1 MTNKLEKWQTGD
13 MKAFE
18 TLFLE
23 FKGLV
28 FKNAVFMA
36 GNKAEAEDILQEVF
50 INVWRSRQDFDPEKG
65 KFVTWLYKITLNQCI
80 SNHRKK
86 RPDSLSLDEELLN
99 FPDSIKTDLIEEN
112 LINKMEYEKLM
123 EELTQMDNKHKQV
136 LILRY
141 FNDLSYSEIA
151 EILEIPLG
159 TVKSRIFIAVR
170 LLRERMQMEIK
181 QNCVDTIQGECYEM

>member
-1 MTNKLEKWQTGD
+1 MTKKLEKWQIGD

-18 TLFLE
+18 ALFLE

-28 FKNAVFMA
+28 FKNAIFMT
-36 GNKAEAEDILQEVF
+36 GNRVEAEDILQEVF
-50 INVWRSRQDFDPEKG
+50 IKVWRSRHDFNPEKG

-86 RPDSLSLDEELLN
+86 RPDSLSLDDELLSLS
-99 FPDSIKTDLIEEN
+99 DSIKTDFIEEN

-123 EELTQMDNKHKQV
+123 RELNQLDNKHKQV

-170 LLRERMQMEIK
+170 LLRERMQMEMK
-181 QNCVDTIQGECYEM
+181 YNCVDTGRML

>member
-1 MTNKLEKWQTGD
+1 MTNIKEKWQTGD

-18 TLFLE
+18 ALFLE

-28 FKNAVFMA
+28 FKNAVFMT
-36 GNKAEAEDILQEVF
+36 GNRTEAEDILQEVF
-50 INVWRSRQDFDPEKG
+50 IKVWRSRQDFDPEKG

-159 TVKSRIFIAVR
+159 TVKSRIYIAVR
-170 LLRERMQMEIK
+170 LLRERMQMEMK
-181 QNCVDTIQGECYEM
+181 YNCVDTGRML